1 MSNTTLESY
10 LDRRADAERSRDSC
24 RSHVFKMGLALHD
37 AVMASQFR
45 TSGNAARSVEA
56 SSLCEELH
64 ALRVAGFLGDE
75 VDGESFTEIRDI
87 WFNARESGREV
98 LFDRYNLQV
107 REFGE
112 YQNGGSYST
121 TRAFAFA
128 PDGSMCPDY
137 DVKFRATQTVGRDER
152 AGVKNLTL
160 APVDVTGAVF
170 RRTLVD
176 LGWPPEVVER
186 CRSEADYRAEM
197 DARPELGRL
206 ADPRVPFHAPA
217 EERLRAARELPAGPA
232 RSSRATGKTFDIPPR
247 PYVTPT
253 PGDDFSVG
261 ASYDGVRREGVVRG
275 YVGVESDVVIPEI
288 SSGGERVEVVG
299 DGAFRGR
306 SDVSRVEMPATVGE
320 VWEGAFD
327 GCSNLEILVASP
339 RLRLVAR
346 DAFRGCDKLREV
358 ETGMTRA
365 RWAEV
370 RVESGNEALERANLT
385 FRAPTREEAVSAED
399 RARRDGRPVA
409 GVIRSPSG
417 DAYCRSRVGLEYALR
432 LRMDPATGKLPEGTR
447 LVIPRG
453 AGDAER
459 RLVHAAVCDA
469 HDRPAVDFDAWSRD
483 KCRPSPAPRRGAVS
497 RAVAAAEGLATP
509 GGAPEREAGD

>member
-1 MSNTTLESY
+1 MMSKTTLELY
-10 LDRRADAERSRDSC
+10 MERRADAERSRDSL
-24 RSHVFKMGLALHD
+24 RTHVFKMGVALHD
-37 AVMASQFR
+37 AVTASQFK
-45 TSGNAARSVEA
+45 TAGNAARSVEA

-75 VDGESFTEIRDI
+75 VDGTSTTETRDL

-98 LFDRYNLQV
+98 LFDRYNIQV

-112 YQNGGSYST
+112 YQNGGSHST

-128 PDGSMCPDY
+128 PDGSMRPDY
-137 DVKFRATQTVGRDER
+137 DIKFRATQTVGRDER
-152 AGVKNLTL
+152 AGVENLTL
-160 APVDVTGAVF
+160 APVDVTGPVF

-176 LGWPPEVVER
+176 LGWPPDVVAR

-197 DARPELGRL
+197 DARLELARL
-206 ADPRVPFHAPA
+206 ADPRVPFHESGA
-217 EERLRAARELPAGPA
+217 ERLARARELTPA
-232 RSSRATGKTFDIPPR
+232 RGRAQATRRFEIPPR

-288 SSGGERVEVVG
+288 SAGGERVEVVG
-299 DGAFRGR
+299 EGAFRGR
-306 SDVSRVEMPATVGE
+306 ADVSRVEMPATVGE
-320 VWEGAFD
+320 VWEGAFE
-327 GCSNLEILVASP
+327 GCKNLEILVASP

-346 DAFRGCDKLREV
+346 DAFKGCDRLREV

-370 RVESGNEALERANLT
+370 RVEPGNEALERAQLT
-385 FRAPTREEAVSAED
+385 FRAPTREEAVSAEE
-399 RARRDGRPVA
+399 RAVRDGRPVA
-409 GVIRSPSG
+409 AVIRSPSG
-417 DAYCRSRVGLEYALR
+417 DAHCRSRVGLEYALR
-432 LRMDPATGKLPEGTR
+432 LRMNPMTGKLPEGTR

-453 AGDAER
+453 VGDAER

-469 HDRPAVDFDAWSRD
+469 HDRPATDFDAWARD
-483 KCRPSPAPRRGAVS
+483 KCRQVATPRRGAVS
-497 RAVAAAEGLATP
+497 RAVAAAESLSAP
-509 GGAPEREAGD
+509 GEGPEREVGD